1 MKILRKLHFVWYM
14 FMVALVF
21 FIMYPLFYYATRKRE
36 RNVFLGNLRKFWC
49 KLAFK
54 LGFYGHHFEYKQPI
68 DFSKPMVIVANHS
81 SYLDTPLICVGI
93 AGDYHFMGKV
103 ELLKHPVLKLFFQTV
118 DVPVD
123 RDSKI
128 ASYRAL
134 KKVEQNVKEG
144 QSLILYPEGTMSLIA
159 PEMLEFKSG
168 AFKIAIDCDVPILP
182 VTFLNNYELM
192 PGNGKT
198 AGSIP
203 GVMKVFVHQP
213 IDTAAYKAEGG
224 LEKLSSEVFNIIN
237 QKLQN
242 YANR

>member
-1 MKILRKLHFVWYM
+1 M

-36 RNVFLGNLRKFWC
+36 RNVFLGELRKFWC

-54 LGFYGHHFEYKQPI
+54 LGFYGHHFEYEQPI

-182 VTFLNNYELM
+182 VTFLNNYLKIKYPPPPHKKNYLE
-192 PGNGKT
+192 
-198 AGSIP
+198 IP
-203 GVMKVFVHQP
+203 QDFNMYVLGHLLSNYGFFL
-213 IDTAAYKAEGG
+213 G
-224 LEKLSSEVFNIIN
+224 LDFIIFIQLIYN
-237 QKLQN
+237 KILF
-242 YANR
+242 